1 MTTDTTAAPAAPA
14 APAATPAAPAAA
26 AAPAAPAPAAAE
38 SLYGAPPAAPAAPAA
53 ANADGEPPA
62 WLPEKFRVMAEG
74 KLDLSASAQKLASS
88 YAHAEK
94 RIGSGDLPPEAPD
107 AYAYTPPEDFKDL
120 PLDAELSAAF
130 KERAHK
136 AGLTQSQY
144 EMVMGEYFRIVPAMM
159 EGRAAVSAADARA
172 KLQEVWKEPRDYQ
185 EQMGNAQRFV
195 TSLPEGLRAQFI
207 GNYGTDPILAQV
219 AAHFG
224 REMRED
230 RPAGGLGVQSS
241 SGSAEQLMASE
252 AYRNPKH
259 VDHARVSAQVADIFR
274 RQYGANP
281 VAR

>member
-14 APAATPAAPAAA
+14 APAATPTAPAAT

-74 KLDLSASAQKLASS
+74 KLDLQASAQKLASS

-172 KLQEVWKEPRDYQ
+172 KLQEIWKDPGDYQ
-185 EQMGNAQRFV
+185 AQMGNAQRFV

-259 VDHARVSAQVADIFR
+259 VDHARVSAQVTDIFW
-274 RQYGANP
+274 RQYGPNR

>member
-1 MTTDTTAAPAAPA
+1 MTTETTAAPAAPAATATPAAPAAPAAAPAAAESLYGAAAAAPAAPA
-14 APAATPAAPAAA
+14 APAAAPA
-26 AAPAAPAPAAAE
+26 
-38 SLYGAPPAAPAAPAA
+38 GG
-53 ANADGEPPA
+53 DDPPA

-74 KLDLSASAQKLASS
+74 KLDLQASAQKLASS

-172 KLQEVWKEPRDYQ
+172 KLQEVWKDPGDYQ
-185 EQMGNAQRFV
+185 AQMGNAQRFV

-224 REMRED
+224 RDMRED
-230 RPAGGLGVQSS
+230 RPAGGMGVQSS

-259 VDHARVSAQVADIFR
+259 VDHARVSAQVADIFW
-274 RQYGANP
+274 RQYGPNR

>member
-14 APAATPAAPAAA
+14 ATATPAAPAA
-26 AAPAAPAPAAAE
+26 PAAAPAAAE
-38 SLYGAPPAAPAAPAA
+38 SLYGAAPAAPAA
-53 ANADGEPPA
+53 APAGGDDPPA
-62 WLPEKFRVMAEG
+62 WLPEKFRVMADG
-74 KLDLSASAQKLASS
+74 KLDLSASAQKLANS

-172 KLQEVWKEPRDYQ
+172 KLQEVWKDPGDYQ
-185 EQMGNAQRFV
+185 AQMGNAQRFV

-207 GNYGTDPILAQV
+207 GNYGTDPIMAQV

-281 VAR
+281 VTR

>member
-1 MTTDTTAAPAAPA
+1 
-14 APAATPAAPAAA
+14 
-26 AAPAAPAPAAAE
+26 
-38 SLYGAPPAAPAAPAA
+38 
-53 ANADGEPPA
+53 
-62 WLPEKFRVMAEG
+62 MAEG
-74 KLDLSASAQKLASS
+74 KLDLQASAQKLASS

-120 PLDAELSAAF
+120 PLDAELSTAF

-136 AGLTQSQY
+136 AGLTQAQY

-172 KLQEVWKEPRDYQ
+172 KLQEVWKDPSDYQ
-185 EQMGNAQRFV
+185 AQMGNAQRFV

-207 GNYGTDPILAQV
+207 GNYGTDPIMAQV

>member
-1 MTTDTTAAPAAPA
+1 MTTETTAAPAAPA
-14 APAATPAAPAAA
+14 APETTAAPAAPAA
-26 AAPAAPAPAAAE
+26 APAAAE
-38 SLYGAPPAAPAAPAA
+38 SLYGASPAAPAATAA
-53 ANADGEPPA
+53 ATAAGEAPA
-62 WLPEKFRVMAEG
+62 WLPEKFRVIADG
-74 KLDLSASAQKLASS
+74 KLDLSASAQKLANS

-107 AYAYTPPEDFKDL
+107 AYAYTPPEEYKDL
-120 PLDAELSAAF
+120 PLDAELSTAF

-172 KLQEVWKEPRDYQ
+172 KLQEVWKDPGDYQ
-185 EQMGNAQRFV
+185 AQMGNAQRFV

-241 SGSAEQLMASE
+241 SGSAEQLMASD

-281 VAR
+281 VTR

>member
-1 MTTDTTAAPAAPA
+1 MTTETTAAPAAPAATATPAAPAAPAAAPAAAESLYGAAPAAPA
-14 APAATPAAPAAA
+14 APAAAPA
-26 AAPAAPAPAAAE
+26 
-38 SLYGAPPAAPAAPAA
+38 GG
-53 ANADGEPPA
+53 DDPPA

-74 KLDLSASAQKLASS
+74 KLDLSASAQKLANS

-107 AYAYTPPEDFKDL
+107 AYAYTPPEEYKDL
-120 PLDAELSAAF
+120 PLDAELSTAF

-172 KLQEVWKEPRDYQ
+172 KLQEVWKDPGDYRA
-185 EQMGNAQRFV
+185 QMGNAQRFV

>member
-1 MTTDTTAAPAAPA
+1 
-14 APAATPAAPAAA
+14 
-26 AAPAAPAPAAAE
+26 
-38 SLYGAPPAAPAAPAA
+38 
-53 ANADGEPPA
+53 
-62 WLPEKFRVMAEG
+62 MAEG
-74 KLDLSASAQKLASS
+74 KLDLQASAQKLASS

-172 KLQEVWKEPRDYQ
+172 KLQEVWKDPGDYQ
-185 EQMGNAQRFV
+185 AQMGNAQRFV

-224 REMRED
+224 RDMRED
-230 RPAGGLGVQSS
+230 RPAGGMGVQSS

-259 VDHARVSAQVADIFR
+259 VDHARVSAQVADIFW
-274 RQYGANP
+274 RQYGPNR

>member
-1 MTTDTTAAPAAPA
+1 
-14 APAATPAAPAAA
+14 
-26 AAPAAPAPAAAE
+26 
-38 SLYGAPPAAPAAPAA
+38 
-53 ANADGEPPA
+53 
-62 WLPEKFRVMAEG
+62 MAEG
-74 KLDLSASAQKLASS
+74 KLDLQASAQKLANS

-120 PLDAELSAAF
+120 PLDAELSTAF

-172 KLQEVWKEPRDYQ
+172 KLQEVWKDPSDYQ
-185 EQMGNAQRFV
+185 AQMGNAQRFV

-281 VAR
+281 VTR

>member
-1 MTTDTTAAPAAPA
+1 MTTETTAAPAAPA
-14 APAATPAAPAAA
+14 ATATPAAPAA
-26 AAPAAPAPAAAE
+26 PAAAPAAAE
-38 SLYGAPPAAPAAPAA
+38 SLYGAPPDAPAAPAA

-74 KLDLSASAQKLASS
+74 KLDLQASAQKLANS

-172 KLQEVWKEPRDYQ
+172 KLQEVWKDPGDYQ
-185 EQMGNAQRFV
+185 AQMGNAQRFV

-281 VAR
+281 VTR

>member
-1 MTTDTTAAPAAPA
+1 MTTETTAAPAAPAATATPAAPAAPAAAPAAAESLYGAAAAAPAAPA
-14 APAATPAAPAAA
+14 APAAAPA
-26 AAPAAPAPAAAE
+26 
-38 SLYGAPPAAPAAPAA
+38 GG
-53 ANADGEPPA
+53 DDPPA

-74 KLDLSASAQKLASS
+74 KLDLQASAQKLANS

-172 KLQEVWKEPRDYQ
+172 KLQEVWKDPGDYQ
-185 EQMGNAQRFV
+185 AQMGNAQRFV

-224 REMRED
+224 RDMRED
-230 RPAGGLGVQSS
+230 RPAGGMGVQSS

-259 VDHARVSAQVADIFR
+259 VDHARVSAQVADIFW
-274 RQYGANP
+274 RQYGPNR

>member
-1 MTTDTTAAPAAPA
+1 MTTETTAAPAAPA
-14 APAATPAAPAAA
+14 ATATPAAPAA
-26 AAPAAPAPAAAE
+26 PAAAPAAAE
-38 SLYGAPPAAPAAPAA
+38 SLYGAAAADPADPAAPAA
-53 ANADGEPPA
+53 APAGGDDPPA

-74 KLDLSASAQKLASS
+74 KLDLSASAQKLANS

-107 AYAYTPPEDFKDL
+107 AYAYTPPEEYKDL
-120 PLDAELSAAF
+120 PLDAELSTAF

-172 KLQEVWKEPRDYQ
+172 KLQEVWKDPGDYQ
-185 EQMGNAQRFV
+185 AQMGNAQRFV

>member
-1 MTTDTTAAPAAPA
+1 MTTETTAAPAAPAATATPAAPAAPAAAPAAAESLYGAAAAAPAAPA
-14 APAATPAAPAAA
+14 APAAAPA
-26 AAPAAPAPAAAE
+26 
-38 SLYGAPPAAPAAPAA
+38 GG
-53 ANADGEPPA
+53 DEPPA

-74 KLDLSASAQKLASS
+74 KLDLQASAQKLASS

-172 KLQEVWKEPRDYQ
+172 KLQEVWKDPSDYQ
-185 EQMGNAQRFV
+185 AQMGNAQRFV

-207 GNYGTDPILAQV
+207 GNYGTDPVLAQV

-230 RPAGGLGVQSS
+230 RPAGGLGAPGG

-281 VAR
+281 VTR

>member
-1 MTTDTTAAPAAPA
+1 MTTETTAAPAAPA
-14 APAATPAAPAAA
+14 ATPTAPAAT

-38 SLYGAPPAAPAAPAA
+38 SLYGAPPDAPAAPAA

-74 KLDLSASAQKLASS
+74 KLDLQASAQKLASS

-172 KLQEVWKEPRDYQ
+172 KLQEVWKDPGDYQ
-185 EQMGNAQRFV
+185 AQMGNAQRFV

-207 GNYGTDPILAQV
+207 SNYGTDPVLAQV

-230 RPAGGLGVQSS
+230 RPAGGLGAPGG

-281 VAR
+281 VTR

>member
-1 MTTDTTAAPAAPA
+1 M
-14 APAATPAAPAAA
+14 
-26 AAPAAPAPAAAE
+26 
-38 SLYGAPPAAPAAPAA
+38 
-53 ANADGEPPA
+53 AD
-62 WLPEKFRVMAEG
+62 G
-74 KLDLSASAQKLASS
+74 KLDLSASAQKLANS

-120 PLDAELSAAF
+120 PLDAELSTAF

-136 AGLTQSQY
+136 AGLTQAQY

-172 KLQEVWKEPRDYQ
+172 KLQEVWKDPSDYQ
-185 EQMGNAQRFV
+185 AQMGNAQRFV

-207 GNYGTDPILAQV
+207 GNYGTDPIMAQV